1 MDSLAGLNPQQRQ
14 AVSATRGAVLV
25 LAGPG
30 SGKTRVLTHRIAYL
44 VQQEGV
50 SPWRIM
56 AVTFTNK
63 AAREMQGRVER
74 LLGGRLGGLTIGTF
88 HAACARILRREAEH
102 LPTTADFVIYDTKD
116 QESVAKQ
123 ALKRLNLDDKAYSP
137 HTMLNIIGR
146 VKNELITPEAFQ
158 AATYLE
164 EIAGRVYHEYQALL
178 RENNAYDFD
187 DLLMEVVLL
196 FDSQPAVLRQYQE
209 RYQHILVDEFQDTNT
224 AQYALI
230 KRLSAG
236 HGNLFC
242 VGDEDQSIYLFR
254 GADWRNV
261 RRFRDDF
268 PDCETILLEQN
279 YRSTQIVLDAAQAVI
294 RRNPYRTHKA
304 LFTERDGGAQIT
316 LYEAYDEDDEADF
329 VVRIIRR
336 SAAAPGDFA
345 IMYRTNAQSRRLEE
359 AFIRAGMPYR
369 LVGATRFYA
378 RREIKD
384 VVAYLRLIHNPAD
397 SVSLLRI
404 INVPPRGI
412 GAKTITTLEGWAARE
427 NIPLA
432 AALDRVAAGEPS
444 PFAGRAVTALSRF
457 ASLLAGWVA
466 QRETTPVAEL
476 IDLVLEQSGYRDSL
490 QDGTR
495 ESVDRWDN
503 IVELRGVAGEYREVT
518 LTEFLE
524 GVALVSEVDNLSEEA
539 SAPAL
544 LTLHAA
550 KGLEFPIV
558 FIVGVEDGILPHK
571 RSWDDP
577 EQMAEER
584 RLFYVG
590 ITRAKDEIYL
600 VHCFRRAAWGDVEY
614 TRRSRFIDDIPP
626 ELITGK
632 SEPAPSPSR
641 ETDWSWS
648 SPHSGALP
656 IPAWKAESRPKQS
669 APAEPAYRTGQRVL
683 HATFGEGIVIE
694 AKPADGDAIITVAFE
709 GVGLKRLL
717 SSMAKLEIL

>member
-14 AVSATRGAVLV
+14 AVIARSGAVLV

-30 SGKTRVLTHRIAYL
+30 SGKTRVLAHRIAYL

-50 SPWRIM
+50 SPRRIM

-63 AAREMQGRVER
+63 AAREMRDRVEL

-88 HAACARILRREAEH
+88 HATCARILRLEADY
-102 LPTTADFVIYDTKD
+102 LPNTADFVIYDTKD

-123 ALKRLNLDDKAYSP
+123 VLKKLNLDEKTYSP
-137 HTMLNIIGR
+137 HTILNIIGR
-146 VKNELITPEAFQ
+146 AKNELIIPEVFQ
-158 AATYLE
+158 ATTYLE
-164 EIAGRVYHEYQALL
+164 EIAGRAYHEYQTLL
-178 RENNAYDFD
+178 QENNAYDFD
-187 DLLMEVVLL
+187 DLLMQVVLL
-196 FDSQPAVLRQYQE
+196 FDEQPTVLERYQE
-209 RYQHILVDEFQDTNT
+209 RYQQIMVDEFQDTNT
-224 AQYALI
+224 AQYALVR
-230 KRLSAG
+230 RLAG
-236 HGNLFC
+236 DHNSLFC

-261 RRFRDDF
+261 HRFRDDF
-268 PDCETILLEQN
+268 PQCQTILLEQN
-279 YRSTQIVLDAAQAVI
+279 YRSTQIVLDAAQAII

-304 LFTERDGGAQIT
+304 LFTDRQGGAQIR
-316 LYEAYDEDDEADF
+316 LYEAYDEDDQADY
-329 VVRIIRR
+329 VIRTIRR
-336 SAAAPGDFA
+336 SAAAPGDYA

-378 RREIKD
+378 RREIRD
-384 VVAYLRLIHNPAD
+384 VIAYLRLIHNPAD

-412 GAKTITTLEGWAARE
+412 GAKTMATLESWAMRE
-427 NIPLA
+427 NMTLA
-432 AALDRVAAGEPS
+432 AALDRLASGEPG
-444 PFAGRAVTALSRF
+444 PFSGRAITALNRF
-457 ASLLAGWVA
+457 TDLLTDWIAR
-466 QRETTPVAEL
+466 RETTPVAEL
-476 IDLVLEQSGYRDSL
+476 IDLVLAQSGYRDSL

-495 ESVDRWDN
+495 DSVDRWDN
-503 IVELRGVAGEYREVT
+503 IVELRGVASEYPEMT

-524 GVALVSEVDNLSEEA
+524 GVALVSDVDNLTEEG

-558 FIVGVEDGILPHK
+558 FIVGVEDDILPHK

-590 ITRAKDEIYL
+590 VTRAMDELYL
-600 VHCFRRAAWGDVEY
+600 VYCFRRATWGDVAY
-614 TRRSRFIDDIPP
+614 NRRSRFLEDIPP
-626 ELITGK
+626 DLLDGV
-632 SEPAPSPSR
+632 SVPAPTPSR
-641 ETDWSWS
+641 DADWSWS
-648 SPHSGALP
+648 SGRSGALP
-656 IPAWKAESRPKQS
+656 TPAWQAEIRTPSTV
-669 APAEPAYRTGQRVL
+669 PAYKTGQRVM
-683 HATFGEGIVIE
+683 HASFGEGIVIE
-694 AKPADGDAIITVAFE
+694 CQPADGDAIITVAFE
-709 GVGLKRLL
+709 DAGLKRLL
-717 SSMAKLEIL
+717 SSMAKLEVL